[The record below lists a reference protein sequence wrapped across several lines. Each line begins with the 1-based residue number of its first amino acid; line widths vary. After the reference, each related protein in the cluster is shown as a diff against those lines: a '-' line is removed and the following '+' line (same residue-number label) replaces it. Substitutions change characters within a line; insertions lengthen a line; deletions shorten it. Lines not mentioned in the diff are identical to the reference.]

1 MTRRFS
7 FRVKNSLLSQLTA
20 RTLSFVLIIFIPI
33 ALITTHFQKNA
44 ISQSIKQTAFLL
56 AEGKSAEINP
66 IFTQVEHSVSVLEER
81 LLSTLD
87 ENRFV
92 NDKSYREDYLHRAE
106 DWFEDIA
113 RFTPG
118 AATSWFRLEKEKFG
132 NTAGV
137 FMTGDRYGGFVSVKP
152 TDLSEYSADDREHVG
167 WYYEPLAAGKPI
179 WMLPY
184 ENRNVDIK
192 MITYVIPF
200 YRKGAF
206 LGVVGMD
213 IELAYLK
220 RLVDT
225 LKMQNALAF
234 LLDTN
239 YSLIYHQDY
248 PNGLP
253 SIMFDHELSRIASC
267 ARNDHSQGKIYKCR
281 WQGRVQHIIFKKL
294 QNGSM
299 LGISIEDIVAKSARF
314 RISMLSFILL
324 FTIFLLFS
332 FLVFFISNKIIS
344 PISELIEDSRRLSR
358 GELGIIIKYK
368 ADNEIGLLADSIRM
382 MEKQLKEY
390 IEYIRKQTES
400 ERNAKETAINASRAK
415 SDFLA
420 NMSHEIRTPINAV
433 LGMNELILRE
443 TENDNIRGY
452 AVNIRN
458 AGNTLL
464 SLISDV
470 LDFSKIEAGKMEI
483 IPVRYD
489 LALLLVDLRVM
500 ISERAEQKDLTF
512 ELKANP
518 AMPKFLYGDNMRL
531 KQCILNLLTNAVKYT
546 QKGGITF
553 SVDFAYIK
561 DDKTSIMLQV
571 KVKDTG
577 IGIKPDDL
585 KKLFTPFERIEEKRN
600 RTIEGT
606 GLGMSIV
613 KRTLDMMGSRL
624 SIESEYGK
632 GSTFSFEVRQKIAEN
647 IPLGNLNEAHKKSID
662 EASHYTEKLYAP
674 KAKILF
680 VDDTPM
686 NLQVVQGLLKHTG
699 ITLDTAESGA
709 KTLEKVQ
716 QNEYDILFI
725 DHRMPVMDGIETLHA
740 INELSGNKSLGKPC
754 IALTANVISGA
765 RELYIKEGFTDYL
778 SKPVVPAELENMIR
792 AYLPPEYIEEVPDFV
807 NASTSKNKKED
818 EATETISES
827 EKESFPEM
835 KGINIETALQNCGSA
850 QLLREMFTTFYS
862 EIDTKKELLCSF
874 LENSDF
880 ENYRIKVHALK
891 SESRLIGA
899 FELSE
904 EARKLEEA
912 ADEKKEA
919 EILEKNP
926 ALMEHLLSFKEILK
940 DYAPDNK
947 KGSSKK
953 KRLTKKALNEELDN
967 LDNAAK
973 NFNPE
978 LADSV
983 VEKLSGYKL
992 PEDFVQVFE
1001 NISSYAQQM
1010 DYINLSKVISEYRKD
1025 IKKE

>member
-1 MTRRFS
+1 MRRHFS
-7 FRVKNSLLSQLTA
+7 FRVKKSLLSQLA
-20 RTLSFVLIIFIPI
+20 IRTISFSLVFFIPL
-33 ALITTHFQKNA
+33 AFLTMHFQKNA
-44 ISQSIKQTAFLL
+44 IKQSIKQTAFLV
-56 AEGKSAEINP
+56 AEGKAAEINP
-66 IFTQVEHSVSVLEER
+66 ILTQVEHSVSVLEER

-87 ENRFV
+87 ENRFAT
-92 NDKSYREDYLHRAE
+92 DQSYREDYIQRAE

-118 AATSWFRLEKEKFG
+118 AATSWFRLEKERYG

-152 TDLSEYSADDREHVG
+152 TDLSEYSENDREHVG
-167 WYYEPLAAGKPI
+167 WYYEPLVAGEPV

-200 YRKGAF
+200 YRNGIF

-220 RLVDT
+220 RLVDNIKISNT
-225 LKMQNALAF
+225 LAF
-234 LLDTN
+234 LMDSN
-239 YSLIYHQDY
+239 YNLIYHPDY

-253 SIMFDHELSRIASC
+253 SVMYDHEFSQIAAYASTDNNQ
-267 ARNDHSQGKIYKCR
+267 AKIYKCH
-281 WQGRVQHIIFKKL
+281 WQGVTQHIIFKKL
-294 QNGSM
+294 QNGSI
-299 LGISIEDIVAKSARF
+299 LGISIEDIVARKARF
-314 RISMLSFILL
+314 RISMLSFSL
-324 FTIFLLFS
+324 FLTIFVLFY
-332 FLVFFISNKIIS
+332 FLVFFISRKIIS

-464 SLISDV
+464 SLINDV

-553 SVDFAYIK
+553 SVDFTFIK
-561 DDKTSIMLQV
+561 DDESSIMLQV
-571 KVKDTG
+571 SVKDTG
-577 IGIKPDDL
+577 IGIKPEDVQ
-585 KKLFTPFERIEEKRN
+585 KLFAPFERIEEKRN

-647 IPLGNLNEAHKKSID
+647 IPLGNLNEAHKKSIA
-662 EASHYTEKLYAP
+662 EASHYKEKLYAP

-680 VDDTPM
+680 VDDTPL

-716 QNEYDILFI
+716 QTKYDILFI

-740 INELSGNKSLGKPC
+740 INELPGNKSLGKPC

-792 AYLPPEYIEEVPDFV
+792 AYLPPEYIEEVPDSV
-807 NASTSKNKKED
+807 NESLSKKEND
-818 EATETISES
+818 SSQKNTDS
-827 EKESFPEM
+827 EKDIFPKM
-835 KGINIETALQNCGSA
+835 KGINIESALQNCGSA
-850 QLLREMFTTFYS
+850 QLLKEMFTTFYS
-862 EIDTKKELLCSF
+862 EIDAKKDLLCEF
-874 LENSDF
+874 LKNSDF

-899 FELSE
+899 IELSE
-904 EARKLEEA
+904 EARMLETA
-912 ADEKKEA
+912 ADAKKEE

-940 DYAPDNK
+940 DFAPNNK
-947 KGSSKK
+947 TSDAKRKRISSKM
-953 KRLTKKALNEELDN
+953 LDTELEQ
-967 LDNAAK
+967 LEKAAK

-992 PEDFVQVFE
+992 PEDFSQIFE
-1001 NISSYAQQM
+1001 NISLYARQM
-1010 DYINLSKVISEYRKD
+1010 DYINLSKIISEYRMDK
-1025 IKKE
+1025 KKE

>member
-1 MTRRFS
+1 MNRHFS
-7 FRVKNSLLSQLTA
+7 FRVKKSLLSQLA
-20 RTLSFVLIIFIPI
+20 ILTLSFSLIFFIPL
-33 ALITTHFQKNA
+33 AMLTMHFQKKA
-44 ISQSIKQTAFLL
+44 IENSIEQSAGLL
-56 AEGKSAEINP
+56 AEGKAAEINP
-66 IFTQVEHSVSVLEER
+66 ILTQVEHSVSVLEER

-87 ENRFV
+87 ERRFETDQ
-92 NDKSYREDYLHRAE
+92 NYRNDYLHRSE

-118 AATSWFRLEKEKFG
+118 AATSWFRLEKGTYG

-137 FMTGDRYGGFVSVKP
+137 FMTGDRYGGFVSIKP
-152 TDLSEYSADDREHVG
+152 TDLSEYSENDREHVG
-167 WYYEPLAAGKPI
+167 WYYEPLAAGKPL

-200 YRKGAF
+200 YRNGVF

-220 RLVDT
+220 RLVDN
-225 LKMQNALAF
+225 LKFSNAQAF
-234 LLDTN
+234 LMDSN
-239 YSLIYHQDY
+239 YSLIYHPDY

-253 SIMFDHELSRIASC
+253 AVMFDSELSQIAGYASTNNNQ
-267 ARNDHSQGKIYKCR
+267 AKIYKCR
-281 WQGRVQHIIFKKL
+281 WQGGIQHIIFKEL
-294 QNGSM
+294 QNGSI
-299 LGISIEDIVAKSARF
+299 LGISIDDIVAKNARF
-314 RISMLSFILL
+314 RISMLSFSL
-324 FTIFLLFS
+324 FITIFILFS
-332 FLVFFISNKIIS
+332 FLVYFISKKIIR

-368 ADNEIGLLADSIRM
+368 SDNEIGLLADSIRM

-390 IEYIRKQTES
+390 IEYIREQTES

-464 SLISDV
+464 SLINDV

-512 ELKANP
+512 ELNANP

-546 QKGGITF
+546 QKGGIKF
-553 SVDFAYIK
+553 SVDFAFIK
-561 DDKTSIMLQV
+561 DDESSIMLQV
-571 KVKDTG
+571 KVQDTG
-577 IGIKPDDL
+577 IGIKPEDVQ
-585 KKLFTPFERIEEKRN
+585 KLFAPFERIEEKRN

-647 IPLGNLNEAHKKSID
+647 IPLGNLNEAHKKSIA
-662 EASHYTEKLYAP
+662 EASRYKEKLYAP

-680 VDDTPM
+680 VDDTPL

-716 QNEYDILFI
+716 QTKYDILFI

-740 INELSGNKSLGKPC
+740 INELPGNKSLGKPC

-765 RELYIKEGFTDYL
+765 RELYLKEGFTDYL

-792 AYLPPEYIEEVPDFV
+792 TYLPPEYIEQVPDSKDESSKE
-807 NASTSKNKKED
+807 NKNK
-818 EATETISES
+818 ES
-827 EKESFPEM
+827 EKENFPQM
-835 KGINIETALQNCGSA
+835 KGINIESALLNCGSA
-850 QLLREMFTTFYS
+850 QLLKEMFTTFYS
-862 EIDTKKELLCSF
+862 EIDSKIKLLSEF
-874 LENSDF
+874 LNNSDF
-880 ENYRIKVHALK
+880 DNYRIKVHALK

-899 FELSE
+899 IELSE
-904 EARKLEEA
+904 EARNLEA
-912 ADEKKEA
+912 AADAKKEE

-926 ALMEHLLSFKEILK
+926 ALMEHLLTFKEILK
-940 DYAPDNK
+940 DYAPNNKNPDNK
-947 KGSSKK
+947 RKRISSKI
-953 KRLTKKALNEELDN
+953 LNTELEQ
-967 LDNAAK
+967 LEKAAK

-992 PEDFVQVFE
+992 PQDFSQIFE
-1001 NISSYAQQM
+1001 NISLYARQM
-1010 DYINLSKVISEYRKD
+1010 DYINLAKVISEYRMDK
-1025 IKKE
+1025 KKE

>member
-1 MTRRFS
+1 MTKNFS
-7 FRVKNSLLSQLTA
+7 FRVKRSLLSQLTI
-20 RTLSFVLIIFIPI
+20 RTLCFALVIFTPL
-33 ALITTHFQKNA
+33 ALLTNHFQKNA
-44 ISQSIKQTAFLL
+44 ITQSINMTAFLL
-56 AEGKSAEINP
+56 AEGKAAEINP
-66 IFTQVEHSVSVLEER
+66 ILTQVEHSVSVLEER

-87 ENRFV
+87 EKQFV
-92 NDKSYREDYLHRAE
+92 TDQNYREDYLHRAE

-118 AATSWFRLEKEKFG
+118 AATSWFRLEKEQFG
-132 NTAGV
+132 NTTGV

-152 TDLSEYSADDREHVG
+152 TDLSEYSENDREHVG
-167 WYYEPLAAGKPI
+167 WYYEPLVAGKPI

-200 YRKGAF
+200 YRKGNF
-206 LGVVGMD
+206 IGVVGMD

-220 RLVDT
+220 RLVDNV
-225 LKMQNALAF
+225 KMPNALAF
-234 LLDTN
+234 LMDSN
-239 YSLIYHQDY
+239 YNLIYHQDY

-253 SIMFDHELSRIASC
+253 SVMFDHELSQIA
-267 ARNDHSQGKIYKCR
+267 AHAGNDNYQGKIYKCK
-281 WQGRVQHIIFKKL
+281 WQGKIQHVNFTKL
-294 QNGSM
+294 QNGSI
-299 LGISIEDIVAKSARF
+299 LGIAIDDSVAKTARF
-314 RISMLSFILL
+314 RISMLGFSL
-324 FTIFLLFS
+324 FLTIFLILS
-332 FLVFFISNKIIS
+332 FLVLFISRKIIK

-390 IEYIRKQTES
+390 IEYIRTQTES

-464 SLISDV
+464 SLISDI

-489 LALLLVDLRVM
+489 LALLLVELRVM

-553 SVDFAYIK
+553 SVDFTSVK
-561 DDKTSIMLQV
+561 DDDSSVMLQIS
-571 KVKDTG
+571 VKDTG
-577 IGIKPDDL
+577 IGIKPDDIQ
-585 KKLFTPFERIEEKRN
+585 KLFSPFERIEEKRN
-600 RTIEGT
+600 RSIEGT

-613 KRTLDMMGSRL
+613 KRILDMMGSRL

-632 GSTFSFEVRQKIAEN
+632 GSTFSFEVKQKIAEN
-647 IPLGNLNEAHKKSID
+647 IPLGNLNEAHKKSIA
-662 EASHYTEKLYAP
+662 EAGRYRESLYAP

-716 QNEYDILFI
+716 QKEYDILFI

-740 INELSGNKSLGKPC
+740 INELAGNKCLGKPC

-778 SKPVVPAELENMIR
+778 SKPVVPAELENMIIK
-792 AYLPPEYIEEVPDFV
+792 YLPAEYIEEVPE
-807 NASTSKNKKED
+807 NLPEGGKLNQKASGGQDKID
-818 EATETISES
+818 Q
-827 EKESFPEM
+827 EKESFPQME
-835 KGINIETALQNCGSA
+835 GINIETALQNCGSA
-850 QLLREMFTTFYS
+850 QLLREMFTSFYS
-862 EIDTKKELLCSF
+862 EIDAKKEELTGLLNAC
-874 LENSDF
+874 DF

-899 FELSE
+899 IKLSE

-912 ADEKKEA
+912 ADAKKEA
-919 EILEKNP
+919 EIIEKNP
-926 ALMEHLLSFKEILK
+926 ALMEHLFNFKKILK
-940 DYAPDNK
+940 DFAPAAK
-947 KGSSKK
+947 KDSTGK
-953 KRLTKKALNEELDN
+953 KRLSKKMLNQELEELDK
-967 LDNAAK
+967 AAK

-992 PEDFVQVFE
+992 PEDFIKIFE
-1001 NISSYAQQM
+1001 NISQFARQM
-1010 DYINLSKVISEYRKD
+1010 DYINLSKIISEYRNE
-1025 IKKE
+1025 KEKE

>member
-1 MTRRFS
+1 MTKHFS
-7 FRVKNSLLSQLTA
+7 FSVKRSLLSQLTI
-20 RTLSFVLIIFIPI
+20 RTLCFALVIFTPL
-33 ALITTHFQKNA
+33 ALLTTHFQKNA
-44 ISQSIKQTAFLL
+44 ISQSISMTAFLL
-56 AEGKSAEINP
+56 AEGKAAEINP
-66 IFTQVEHSVSVLEER
+66 ILTQVEHSVSVLEER

-87 ENRFV
+87 EKQFV
-92 NDKSYREDYLHRAE
+92 TDQNYREDYLHRAE

-118 AATSWFRLEKEKFG
+118 AATSWFRLEKERFG
-132 NTAGV
+132 NTTGV

-152 TDLSEYSADDREHVG
+152 TDLSEYSENDREHVG
-167 WYYEPLAAGKPI
+167 WYYEPLVAGKPV

-200 YRKGAF
+200 YRKGNF
-206 LGVVGMD
+206 IGVVGMD

-220 RLVDT
+220 RLVDNV
-225 LKMQNALAF
+225 KMPNALAF
-234 LLDTN
+234 LMDSN
-239 YSLIYHQDY
+239 YNLIYHQDY

-253 SIMFDHELSRIASC
+253 SVMFDHELSQIAVH
-267 ARNDHSQGKIYKCR
+267 AGNDNYQGKIYKCK
-281 WQGRVQHIIFKKL
+281 WQGKIQHVNFTKL
-294 QNGSM
+294 QNGSI
-299 LGISIEDIVAKSARF
+299 LGIAIDDSVAKTARF
-314 RISMLSFILL
+314 RISMLGFSL
-324 FTIFLLFS
+324 FLTIFLILS
-332 FLVFFISNKIIS
+332 FLVLFISKKIIS

-518 AMPKFLYGDNMRL
+518 AMPKFLFGDNMRL

-553 SVDFAYIK
+553 SVDFTSVK
-561 DDKTSIMLQV
+561 DDDSSIMLQIS
-571 KVKDTG
+571 VKDTG
-577 IGIKPDDL
+577 IGIKPDDIQ
-585 KKLFTPFERIEEKRN
+585 KLFSPFERIEEKRN
-600 RTIEGT
+600 RSIEGT

-613 KRTLDMMGSRL
+613 KRILDMMGSRL

-632 GSTFSFEVRQKIAEN
+632 GSTFSFEVKQKIAEN
-647 IPLGNLNEAHKKSID
+647 IPLGNLNEAHKKSIA
-662 EASHYTEKLYAP
+662 EASSYKESLYAP

-716 QNEYDILFI
+716 QKEYDILFI

-740 INELSGNKSLGKPC
+740 INELAGNKSLGKPC

-765 RELYIKEGFTDYL
+765 KELYIKEGFTDYL

-792 AYLPPEYIEEVPDFV
+792 TYLPPEYIEEMPE
-807 NASTSKNKKED
+807 NEKTSRKNKKD
-818 EATETISES
+818 TAGQDKL
-827 EKESFPEM
+827 EKEIESFPQLE
-835 KGINIETALQNCGSA
+835 GINIETGLQNCGSA
-850 QLLREMFTTFYS
+850 QLLREMFTSFYS
-862 EIDTKKELLCSF
+862 EVDAKKELLSK
-874 LENSDF
+874 LLQDSDF

-899 FELSE
+899 IKLSE

-912 ADEKKEA
+912 AGAKKES
-919 EILEKNP
+919 EIIEKNP
-926 ALMEHLLSFKEILK
+926 ALMEHLLKFKEILK
-940 DYAPDNK
+940 DFAPENK
-947 KGSSKK
+947 NCSGEKKKISKK
-953 KRLTKKALNEELDN
+953 ILNEELDQ
-967 LDNAAK
+967 LEKAAK

-992 PEDFVQVFE
+992 PEDFSQTFE
-1001 NISSYAQQM
+1001 NISLFARQM
-1010 DYINLSKVISEYRKD
+1010 DYINLSKIISEYRNE
-1025 IKKE
+1025 KEKE

>member
-1 MTRRFS
+1 MIRRFS
-7 FRVKNSLLSQLTA
+7 FRVKKSLLSQLTV
-20 RTLSFVLIIFIPI
+20 RTLCFIILIFIPL
-33 ALITTHFQKNA
+33 ALLTNHYQKNA
-44 ISQSIKQTAFLL
+44 ISQSIRRSAFLL
-56 AEGKSAEINP
+56 AEGKAAEINP
-66 IFTQVEHSVSVLEER
+66 ILTQVEHSVSVLEDR

-92 NDKSYREDYLHRAE
+92 KDKNYREDYLHRAE

-118 AATSWFRLEKEKFG
+118 AATSWFRLEKDRFG
-132 NTAGV
+132 STTGV

-152 TDLSEYSADDREHVG
+152 TDLSDYAKDDREHVG
-167 WYYEPLAAGKPI
+167 WYYEPLSAGKPI

-200 YRKGAF
+200 YRNGTF

-220 RLVDT
+220 KLVDT
-225 LKMQNALAF
+225 LKMSNALAF
-234 LLDTN
+234 LLDSN
-239 YSLIYHQDY
+239 YNLIYHQDY
-248 PNGLP
+248 PNGFP
-253 SIMFDHELSRIASC
+253 SVMFDHELSQIA
-267 ARNDHSQGKIYKCR
+267 AYATNDNNQGKIYKCR
-281 WQGRVQHIIFKKL
+281 WQGRIQHIIFTKL
-294 QNGSM
+294 QNGST
-299 LGISIEDIVAKSARF
+299 LGIAIEDVVAKSARF
-314 RISMLSFILL
+314 RITVLSLTVFL
-324 FTIFLLFS
+324 TIFLLFA
-332 FLVFFISNKIIS
+332 FLVIFISTKIIS

-368 ADNEIGLLADSIRM
+368 SDNEIGLLADSIRM

-400 ERNAKETAINASRAK
+400 ERIAKETAINASRAK

-464 SLISDV
+464 SLINDV

-489 LALLLVDLRVM
+489 LAMLLVDLRIM

-512 ELKANP
+512 ELRANP
-518 AMPKFLYGDNMRL
+518 SMPKFLYGDNMRL

-553 SVDFAYIK
+553 SVDFSYIE
-561 DDKTSIMLQV
+561 DDDSSIMLHIS
-571 KVKDTG
+571 VKDTG
-577 IGIKPDDL
+577 IGIKPKDIQ
-585 KKLFTPFERIEEKRN
+585 KLFAPFERIEEQRN

-613 KRTLDMMGSRL
+613 KRTLDMMGSKL

-632 GSTFSFEVRQKIAEN
+632 GSTFSFAVRQKIAEN
-647 IPLGNLNEAHKKSID
+647 IPLGNLNEAQKKSVA
-662 EASHYTEKLYAP
+662 EASNYKETLYAP
-674 KAKILF
+674 KARILF

-709 KTLEKVQ
+709 KTLQKVL

-740 INELSGNKSLGKPC
+740 INGLQGSKCLGKPC

-765 RELYIKEGFTDYL
+765 RELYLKEGFTDYL

-792 AYLPPEYIEEVPDFV
+792 TYLPPEYIEQVPENEKDDG
-807 NASTSKNKKED
+807 AKEKD
-818 EATETISES
+818 DS
-827 EKESFPEM
+827 EKESFPQM
-835 KGINIETALQNCGSA
+835 KGINIEAAIHNCGSA

-862 EIDTKKELLCSF
+862 EIDSKEKLLTEF
-874 LENSDF
+874 LNNSDF

-899 FELSE
+899 IELSE

-912 ADEKKEA
+912 ANEKKEA

-926 ALMEHLLSFKEILK
+926 VLMEHLLKFKEILK
-940 DYAPDNK
+940 DFAPDNK
-947 KGSSKK
+947 DSSSRK
-953 KRLTKKALNEELDN
+953 KRLSKKVLNEELDQ
-967 LDNAAK
+967 LEKAAK

-992 PEDFVQVFE
+992 PDDFSKVFE
-1001 NISSYAQQM
+1001 NISLFARQM
-1010 DYINLSKVISEYRKD
+1010 DYINLSKIISEYRKE
-1025 IKKE
+1025 KEKE

>member
-1 MTRRFS
+1 MYNRFS
-7 FRVKNSLLSQLTA
+7 FHVKHSLISQLA
-20 RTLSFVLIIFIPI
+20 VRTLYFSLIIFVPL
-33 ALITTHFQKNA
+33 ALLTMHFQKNA
-44 ISQSIKQTAFLL
+44 ISQSIKQSAFLL
-56 AEGKSAEINP
+56 AEGKAAEINP
-66 IFTQVEHSVSVLEER
+66 ILTQVEHSVSVLEDR

-87 ENRFV
+87 EKRFALDQ
-92 NDKSYREDYLHRAE
+92 NYRADYLHRAA

-118 AATSWFRLEKEKFG
+118 AATSWFRLEKEQYG

-152 TDLSEYSADDREHVG
+152 TDLSEYSENDREHVG
-167 WYYEPLAAGKPI
+167 WYYEPLVAGKPI

-200 YRKGAF
+200 YRKGSF

-220 RLVDT
+220 RLVDNV
-225 LKMQNALAF
+225 KMQNALAF
-234 LLDTN
+234 LLDSN
-239 YSLIYHQDY
+239 YNLIYHQDF

-253 SIMFDHELSRIASC
+253 SVMFDHEISKIAGYAS
-267 ARNDHSQGKIYKCR
+267 NDDNQGRIYKCN
-281 WQGRVQHIIFKKL
+281 WQGRIQHIIFKKL
-294 QNGSM
+294 QNGSI
-299 LGISIEDIVAKSARF
+299 LGIAIEDNVAKTARF
-314 RISMLSFILL
+314 RISMLSFSL
-324 FTIFLLFS
+324 FLTIFMLLS
-332 FLVFFISNKIIS
+332 FLVFFISRKIIR

-553 SVDFAYIK
+553 SVDFTSVK
-561 DDKTSIMLQV
+561 DDDSAIMLQIS
-571 KVKDTG
+571 VKDTG
-577 IGIKPDDL
+577 IGIKQEDIQ
-585 KKLFTPFERIEEKRN
+585 KLFSPFERIEEKRN
-600 RTIEGT
+600 RSIEGT

-647 IPLGNLNEAHKKSID
+647 IPLGDLNEAHKKSIA
-662 EASHYTEKLYAP
+662 EASSYKEELYAP

-725 DHRMPVMDGIETLHA
+725 DHRMPGMDGIETLHA
-740 INELSGNKSLGKPC
+740 INELAGNKSLGKPC

-765 RELYIKEGFTDYL
+765 RELYLKEGFTDYL

-792 AYLPPEYIEEVPDFV
+792 TYLPPEYIEEMPQSQAD
-807 NASTSKNKKED
+807 ALEKNKKD
-818 EATETISES
+818 DGSHKLDK
-827 EKESFPEM
+827 EKESFPQME
-835 KGINIETALQNCGSA
+835 GINIETGLQNCGSS

-862 EIDTKKELLCSF
+862 EIDSKIQLLSQ
-874 LENSDF
+874 LLVDSDF

-899 FELSE
+899 IKLSE

-912 ADEKKEA
+912 ADAKKEG
-919 EILEKNP
+919 EIIEKNP
-926 ALMEHLLSFKEILK
+926 LLMEHLLSFKEILK
-940 DYAPDNK
+940 DFAPKNK
-947 KGSSKK
+947 KASTSKK
-953 KRLTKKALNEELDN
+953 RITKKLLNEELDQ
-967 LDNAAK
+967 LDKAAK

-992 PEDFVQVFE
+992 PEDFSQVFE
-1001 NISSYAQQM
+1001 NISQFARQM
-1010 DYINLSKVISEYRKD
+1010 DYINLSKIISEYRKD
-1025 IKKE
+1025 KKKED